1 MNGGC
6 MDLNLESLT
15 KETLKL
21 NESEDFR
28 SMQME
33 FGFKT
38 DKTKN
43 HFDGD
48 YFADLTANTEAYDP
62 YEINEELSLPEAPG
76 ILFYVDK
83 GVSTF
88 CVRAYASE
96 DLDWSL
102 DQLKGGDKNICKAL
116 KWSEDEE
123 LSMLRYFQTESLE
136 EAQVVA
142 DQLANQRFPRQ
153 EDVLCNLSDPGF
165 SWWMDEGEGYFQIFF
180 QSHGI
185 ERSLDYVKL
194 GPLGDSLIAGMRF
207 KQAEPLL
214 RRLIPIKE
222 FSVTDKG
229 IAMSAVRTD
238 SPEFENFKCLFLE
251 GDGSFETSKFEELPN
266 GRTLGLYFKE
276 INLVR
281 NFWLQVEKLLD

>member
-1 MNGGC
+1 

-21 NESEDFR
+21 NESKGLH

-33 FGFKT
+33 MGFS
-38 DKTKN
+38 D
-43 HFDGD
+43 D
-48 YFADLTANTEAYDP
+48 YFADLKSETTAFDP
-62 YEINEELSLPEAPG
+62 FEGAEEVPLPESPG
-76 ILFYVDK
+76 VLFYIDK

-88 CVRAYASE
+88 CVRAFASE
-96 DLDWSL
+96 DLDWSF
-102 DQLKGGDKNICKAL
+102 DQLKAGEREVSKAL
-116 KWSEDEE
+116 KWSDEE
-123 LSMLRYFQTESLE
+123 NLEDLQFFQTDSLE
-136 EAQVVA
+136 QAQIIT

-165 SWWMDEGEGYFQIFF
+165 SWWMDEGDGYFQIFF

-222 FSVTDKG
+222 FSVTEKSIG
-229 IAMSAVRTD
+229 MSAVRENC
-238 SPEFENFKCLFLE
+238 PEFESFKQLFLD
-251 GDGSFETSKFEELPN
+251 GDSDFQTRRFEELPQ
-266 GRTLGLYFKE
+266 GKTLGLYFKE
-276 INLVR
+276 INLIR
-281 NFWLQVEKLLD
+281 NFWLKIEESLT